1 MTHNTQLGQ
10 QGEKAAELYFLNL
23 GYAVLERNFRHKRA
37 EVDLIVAKDKVLVL
51 VEVKTRSSYNFGF
64 PEEAVSARKE
74 ELLQLAANHYLEV
87 HQWPHEVRF
96 DVVSILW
103 RAGKPEILHIEDA
116 FH

>member
-1 MTHNTQLGQ
+1 MTHNTQMGQ
-10 QGEKAAELYFLNL
+10 QGEKAAEDHFLSL
-23 GYAVLERNFRHKRA
+23 GYVVLERNYRHKRA
-37 EVDLIVAKDKVLVL
+37 EVDLIVAKDQVLVL
-51 VEVKTRSSYNFGF
+51 VEVKTRSSYRYGF

-74 ELLQLAANHYLEV
+74 ELLHLAANHYLETK
-87 HQWPHEVRF
+87 QWPHEIRF